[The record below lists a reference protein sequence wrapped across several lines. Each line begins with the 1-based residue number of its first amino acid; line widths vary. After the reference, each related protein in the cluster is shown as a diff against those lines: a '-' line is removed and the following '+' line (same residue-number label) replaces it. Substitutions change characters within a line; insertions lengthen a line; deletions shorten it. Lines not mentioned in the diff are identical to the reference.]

1 MIRGSRDLKVLMRQA
16 NAKTGWTKVNMRK
29 VLGLLKS
36 HYGNSCGR
44 AASMRG
50 NSDNQR
56 LTEVKQ
62 DEESIC
68 LIQKKETEEKIK

>member
-1 MIRGSRDLKVLMRQA
+1 
-16 NAKTGWTKVNMRK
+16 MRK